1 MYRAPVKDLRF
12 VLDELLDGEQL
23 RACPAF
29 ADYSSETADA
39 VLGEAARFAETV
51 LEPLCKSGDR
61 EGARWSA
68 TGVTMPEGFKAAY
81 QQFCDSGWPALRGH
95 AEFGGQNVPAALGT
109 AVEELWASSN
119 LAFKLC
125 PMLTLGAIEA
135 IQHFASHELQQLYL
149 PKMIRGE
156 WTGTMNLTE
165 PQAGSDLAQVR
176 TRAAP
181 AGPNY
186 RIYGQKIF
194 ITYGEHDL
202 AENIVHMV
210 LARIDGAPPGVRGI
224 SLFMVPKYWVNADGS
239 LGARNDLNCAS
250 IEHKLGIHA
259 SPTCVMMYGEN
270 EGALGV
276 LVGEAN
282 RGLEYMFVMMNAARL
297 SVGLEGYAQGER
309 AFQQAAEWARTRVQG
324 KPPLPLSKVSGSAS
338 MGTSSSP
345 APIIGHPDV
354 KRMLL
359 TMKSTVEACR
369 ALALYAAYQLDLGGG
384 HPDPAVRQAAQ
395 ARGDLLIPIVK
406 GYCTEAGIEIAS
418 TGIQVHGGMGY
429 VEETGAAQTLRDV
442 RITSIYEGTTGIQS
456 NDLIGRKIGRDR
468 GATLAAFIEEM
479 RGSLQALAPE
489 HPDALRVRDA
499 SLESLDRLRS
509 AAESLLAN
517 LATAPDR
524 AMAVSVPFLKL
535 CGITI
540 GGWLMARAAEIAAR
554 KLAQG
559 ASDREFLQA
568 KIASAHFYAT
578 QVLPQALS
586 LEHIVLRGSE
596 AVIAADAALI

>member
-12 VLDELLDGEQL
+12 VLDELIGSAEL
-23 RACPAF
+23 RACPEF
-29 ADYSSETADA
+29 AEYSAETADA
-39 VLGEAARFAETV
+39 VLGEAAHFAEAV

-61 EGARWSA
+61 EGAHWSA

-81 QQFCDSGWPALRGH
+81 QQYCENGWAGLRGSP
-95 AEFGGQNVPAALGT
+95 EFGGQSVPSVLGT

-135 IQHFASHELQQLYL
+135 IQHFATPEQKRLFL
-149 PKMIRGE
+149 PKMVSGE

-165 PQAGSDLAQVR
+165 PQAGSDLSQVR
-176 TRAAP
+176 TRAVP

-202 AENIVHMV
+202 TENIVHMV
-210 LARIDGAPPGVRGI
+210 LARIEGAPPGVRGI
-224 SLFMVPKYWVNADGS
+224 SLFIVPKYWVNADGS
-239 LGARNDLNCAS
+239 PGARNDLYCAS

-270 EGALGV
+270 EGALGL

-297 SVGLEGYAQGER
+297 SVGLEGYAQAER
-309 AFQQAAEWARTRVQG
+309 AYQQAAEWARTRVQG
-324 KPPLPLSKVSGSAS
+324 KPPVSLAKVSGSAS

-359 TMKSTVEACR
+359 GMKSTVEACR

-384 HPDPAVRQAAQ
+384 HPDPAVRAAAQ

-406 GYCTEAGIEIAS
+406 GFCTESGIEIAS
-418 TGIQVHGGMGY
+418 VGVQVHGGMGY
-429 VEETGAAQTLRDV
+429 VEETGAAQTMRDV
-442 RITSIYEGTTGIQS
+442 RITAIYEGTTGIQS

-468 GATLAAFIEEM
+468 GAALAAFIEEM
-479 RGSLQALAPE
+479 QQSLKSMAPQNPAAAAAQTAAL
-489 HPDALRVRDA
+489 DAVQ
-499 SLESLDRLRS
+499 RLRG
-509 AAESLLAN
+509 ATESMLAN

-535 CGITI
+535 CGLTI
-540 GGWLMARAAEIAAR
+540 GGWLMARGADVAAK

-559 ASDREFLQA
+559 ATDKEFLQA
-568 KIASAHFYAT
+568 KLASAHFYAVQVLT
-578 QVLPQALS
+578 QVLT
-586 LEHIVLRGSE
+586 LEHIVKHGSD
-596 AVIAADAALI
+596 AVVGTDISLI